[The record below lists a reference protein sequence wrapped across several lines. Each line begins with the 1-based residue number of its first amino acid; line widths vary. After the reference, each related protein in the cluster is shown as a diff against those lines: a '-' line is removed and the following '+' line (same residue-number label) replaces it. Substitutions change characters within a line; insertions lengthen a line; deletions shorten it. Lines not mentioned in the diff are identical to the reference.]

1 MTNVDSVIYHVIMNI
16 TDITEQDEK
25 SPLIEQRADPYVYY
39 HKDGYYYFTASAPE
53 YDRIELR
60 RAWSV
65 KGLADAQ
72 PLTIWRKHAEGP
84 MSWHIWA
91 PELHYINGKWFIYF
105 AAGQAEDPW
114 YIRTWIL
121 ENDSPDPF
129 CGEWKEKGM
138 LISEWDSFMLDTTV
152 FENNN
157 KWYAVWAQKSKERT
171 ENSCLYIAEM
181 ITPYTLKTPQ
191 TLLTRPE
198 YDWECRGF
206 KVNEGASVL
215 KRNGKIFI
223 TYSASATDATYCMGM
238 LVADEKADLLDAKN
252 WKKLDKPVFVTDEK
266 AGIYGP
272 GHNSFTTSRD
282 GKQDY
287 LIYHARPYAEVD
299 LAFALYDPNRHT
311 WVKRIRYDENGYPVF
326 Q

>member
-1 MTNVDSVIYHVIMNI
+1 MDSMNI

-25 SPLIEQRADPYVYY
+25 HPLIEQRADPYVYY
-39 HKDGYYYFTASAPE
+39 HTDGYYYFTASSPE

-65 KGLADAQ
+65 KALADAQ

-91 PELHYINGKWFIYF
+91 PELHYIHGKWFIYF
-105 AAGQAEDPW
+105 AAGQSEDPW

-138 LISEWDSFMLDTTV
+138 LIAEWDSFMLDATV
-152 FENNN
+152 FENDG

-171 ENSCLYIAEM
+171 ENSSLYIAEM
-181 ITPYTLKTPQ
+181 ITPYTLKLPQ
-191 TLLTRPE
+191 TLLSRPE

-206 KVNEGASVL
+206 KVNEGPSVL
-215 KRNGKIFI
+215 KRNGKIFL

-238 LVADEKADLLDAKN
+238 LVADAKSNLLDASC
-252 WKKLDKPVFVTDEK
+252 WKKEATPVLTTDEN

-282 GKQDY
+282 GSQDY
-287 LIYHARPYAEVD
+287 LVYHARPYAEVD
-299 LAFALYDPNRHT
+299 LAFALYDPNRHA
-311 WVKRIRYDENGYPVF
+311 WVKRIRYDDRGYPLF
-326 Q
+326 K

>member
-1 MTNVDSVIYHVIMNI
+1 MANI
-16 TDITEQDEK
+16 TDITEKDEK
-25 SPLIEQRADPYVYY
+25 VPLILQRADPYVYF
-39 HKDGYYYFTASAPE
+39 HKDGYYYFTASSPE

-65 KGLADAQ
+65 KGLADAE
-72 PLTIWRKHAEGP
+72 PLTVWRKHADGP

-138 LISEWDSFMLDTTV
+138 LISEWDSFMLDCTV
-152 FENNN
+152 FENHG
-157 KWYAVWAQKSKERT
+157 KWYAVWAQKRQERT
-171 ENSCLYIAEM
+171 ENSALYIAEM
-181 ITPYTLKTPQ
+181 ITPYTLKLPQ
-191 TLLTRPE
+191 TLLTVPE

-206 KVNEGASVL
+206 KVNEGPAVL
-215 KRNGKIFI
+215 QRNGKVFI
-223 TYSASATDATYCMGM
+223 TYSASATDTTYCMGL
-238 LVADEKADLLDAKN
+238 LVAEDGADLTKATS
-252 WKKLDKPVFVTDEK
+252 WKKLEKPVLVTDEK
-266 AGIYGP
+266 AGIFGP

-282 GKQDY
+282 GKEDY

-311 WVKRIRYDENGYPVF
+311 WVKRIRYDEKGYPIF
-326 Q
+326 M

>member
-1 MTNVDSVIYHVIMNI
+1 MPNI
-16 TDITEQDEK
+16 TDITEADERQ
-25 SPLIEQRADPYVYY
+25 PLIPQRADPYVYY
-39 HKDGYYYFTASAPE
+39 HKDGYYYFTASVPE
-53 YDRIELR
+53 YDRIEIR

-72 PLTIWRKHAEGP
+72 PLTVWRKHAAGP

-114 YIRTWIL
+114 YIRMWVL

-129 CGEWKEKGM
+129 TGEWKEKGL
-138 LISEWDSFMLDTTV
+138 LIPEWDSFSLDCTV
-152 FENNN
+152 FENHG
-157 KWYAVWAQKSKERT
+157 KHYAVWAQKRKERT
-171 ENSCLYIAEM
+171 ENSALYIAEM
-181 ITPYTLKTPQ
+181 ITPYTLKLPQ
-191 TLLTRPE
+191 TMVTVPE

-206 KVNEGASVL
+206 KVNEGPAVL
-215 KRNGKIFI
+215 QRNGKIFL

-238 LVADEKADLLDAKN
+238 LVAEDGADLTKATS
-252 WKKLDKPVFVTDEK
+252 WKKLEKPVFVTDEK

-272 GHNSFTTSRD
+272 GHNSFTTNRD
-282 GKQDY
+282 GTQDY

-299 LAFALYDPNRHT
+299 LNFALYDPNRHT
-311 WVKRIRYDENGYPVF
+311 WVKRIRYDSNGYPVF

>member
-1 MTNVDSVIYHVIMNI
+1 MNI